1 MFSWENITNFIIVL
15 LWLSVL
21 VFVLYTKG
29 YIFRSRSY
37 KKIEWVNV
45 EIPLKNGGVKI
56 YKLDRKSA
64 EALCKPPSK
73 ARILERKPK

>member
-37 KKIEWVNV
+37 KKIERVKV
-45 EIPLKNGGVKI
+45 EISRVDGSKKI
-56 YKLDRKSA
+56 YELDRDTA
-64 EALCKPPSK
+64 EMICKPPSK